1 MHTGSTKKLAY
12 VSPQRLKTATR
23 VAGIT
28 REALYKAL
36 RPGAKPRFDTIA
48 KVTRALG
55 CKLVVARSIGP
66 PVVTWSIE
74 AGPNLPESLLPALPL
89 VIKQT
94 YLAIPEINHHRGFVR
109 SWPQAARIAS
119 PVSLCSFWR
128 VSRSPSIFWYSLLRN
143 PNRGARRPWPGL
155 RKYRLQPGTP
165 CRPGKS
171 TGFYRL
177 WNI

>member
-66 PVVTWSIE
+66 PWSHGQSKLAPISRK
-74 AGPNLPESLLPALPL
+74 AFCLLF
-89 VIKQT
+89 
-94 YLAIPEINHHRGFVR
+94 H
-109 SWPQAARIAS
+109 W
-119 PVSLCSFWR
+119 
-128 VSRSPSIFWYSLLRN
+128 
-143 PNRGARRPWPGL
+143 
-155 RKYRLQPGTP
+155 
-165 CRPGKS
+165 
-171 TGFYRL
+171 
-177 WNI
+177 